1 MKSRD
6 RANQSQH
13 DNQQFRA
20 IENLFLDDTHLTF
33 DATRTMSPGESV
45 IDPIEAIEAF
55 PRYVTKACLSKFLS
69 RVDIFRNHVL
79 PVHGDIVECGVLHG
93 ASLFTWAKLSSI
105 FEPVNH
111 TRKIWGFDTFEGF
124 AEFHPTHD
132 ANSTP
137 HFKPGDLRG
146 LSLERMQ
153 EAIDVYDLNRPL
165 AHIPKVGLVKGDLV
179 ETASKWVEEN
189 PHATI
194 AMLYLDVDLY
204 KPTLA
209 ALEAFVPRMSRGAVV
224 AFDELSYTRFPGEC
238 VAAFE
243 YFKKDH
249 PYLPLK
255 LQRFPYTS
263 MVSYAVL
270 D

>member
-1 MKSRD
+1 VKSRD

-20 IENLFLDDTHLTF
+20 IAELFAEDTQLDVLYGG
-33 DATRTMSPGESV
+33 AGGETRER
-45 IDPIEAIEAF
+45 IDLIEAIEAF

-111 TRKIWGFDTFEGF
+111 TRRIWGFDTFEGF
-124 AEFHPTHD
+124 KEFHPTHD

-153 EAIDVYDLNRPL
+153 EAVDVYDLNRPL
-165 AHIPKVGLVKGDLV
+165 AHIQKVGLVKGDLV

-209 ALEAFVPRMSRGAVV
+209 ALEAFVPLMPKGAVIV
-224 AFDELSYTRFPGEC
+224 FDEANYSRFPGES
-238 VAAFE
+238 VAAREF
-243 YFKKDH
+243 FKGFSR
-249 PYLPLK
+249 LR

>member
-45 IDPIEAIEAF
+45 IDLIEAIEAF

-79 PVHGDIVECGVLHG
+79 PVHGNIIECGILHG
-93 ASLFTWAKLSSI
+93 SSLFTWAKLSSI

-111 TRKIWGFDTFEGF
+111 TRRIIGFDTFEGF
-124 AEFHPTHD
+124 AEFNPEKD
-132 ANSTP
+132 AGSFG
-137 HFKPGDLRG
+137 HFKPGDLKG
-146 LSLERMQ
+146 LSEERMQ
-153 EAIDVYDLNRPL
+153 AAIDVYDLNRPL
-165 AHIPKVGLVKGDLV
+165 AHIPKVELVKGDLAK
-179 ETASKWVEEN
+179 TAHEYAAAHQYMTV
-189 PHATI
+189 

-204 KPTLA
+204 EPTLA
-209 ALEAFVPRMSRGAVV
+209 ALEAFVPMMPKGAVIV
-224 AFDELSYTRFPGEC
+224 FDEANYQRFEGESR
-238 VAAFE
+238 AMAD
-243 YFKKDH
+243 YF
-249 PYLPLK
+249 PLGK
-255 LQRFPYTS
+255 RQLRLQRFPYTS